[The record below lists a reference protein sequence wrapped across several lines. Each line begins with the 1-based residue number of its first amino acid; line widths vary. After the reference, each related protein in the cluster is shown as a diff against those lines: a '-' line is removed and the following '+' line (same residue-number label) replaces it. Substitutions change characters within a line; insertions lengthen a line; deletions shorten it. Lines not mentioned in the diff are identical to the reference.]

1 MRTDLDLN
9 LLHALHALLTEQHV
23 TRAGRR
29 VGLSQPAMSA
39 ALARLRRYFDDELLI
54 RNGNRYHLTPVAT
67 DLLAPLERAMALVG
81 ETLAIRQPFDPS
93 TSRRELTVQLS
104 DYALMIMARP
114 LLAAVHSEAPAVR
127 LRFAGLERGPT
138 ATTLPADVIISPAL
152 RPDDGTPEL
161 WTDEWRMGVA
171 ADHPDVGQQATVEQ
185 LSGLTYVRFQI
196 ADIQSPADAQ
206 LAREGVSV
214 HVGATVPSFV
224 GALHLLRGTRWF
236 TLAPRQLIERHGP
249 AAGVRGLP
257 CPVALPPIVERLYC
271 PEHREGDAAVA
282 WLQELICRV
291 AAGL

>member
-67 DLLAPLERAMALVG
+67 ELLVPLERVMALVG

-93 TSRRELTVQLS
+93 ASQRELTVQLS
-104 DYALMIMARP
+104 DYALLVIVRP
-114 LLAAVHSEAPAVR
+114 LLAAAHAEAPGVH

-138 ATTLPADVIISPAL
+138 AATPPADLVISPTL
-152 RPDDGTPEL
+152 RPDDGSPEL
-161 WTDEWRMGVA
+161 WADDWLMAVA
-171 ADHPDVGQQATVEQ
+171 DGHPDVGERATVEQ
-185 LSGLTYVRFQI
+185 LSELTYVRFQI
-196 ADIQSPADAQ
+196 ADIPSAADVH
-206 LAREGVSV
+206 LAREGVSL
-214 HVGATVPSFV
+214 HVGTTVASFT
-224 GALHLLRGTRWF
+224 GALHLLRGTRWY
-236 TLAPRQLIERHGP
+236 TLAPRRLVAASGP

-257 CPVALPPIVERLYC
+257 CPVPLPPIVERLYC
-271 PEHREGDAAVA
+271 AGHREGDAAVA
-282 WLQELICRV
+282 WLHDLICRV
-291 AAGL
+291 AAEL